1 MRADIPSIPPH
12 SDSETLQLLLDHVTP
27 LPAVAVTLDQAL
39 GRVLR
44 RDAHCDSDQ
53 PAFDRSGMDGYAI
66 APHPSESTET
76 AYVLAGEVLTGQTPT
91 FTLQPGQCARVFTGA
106 MIPPGTVRV
115 VKQEDAE
122 IHGVT
127 VRESHP
133 SPNAPTHIRYR
144 GEDCKAGDIMIPA
157 GQVLRPS
164 HVSILASI
172 GITDP
177 LVARKPRVAHIVSG
191 SEIVHPLKTPGPGQ
205 IRDSNTHLLAAL
217 CAEIGASVRHR
228 AHAIDDEAQTL
239 DLVASL
245 PDRGYDILLFSG
257 GSGAGSY
264 DFCRAAFAKLGFTLR
279 LEGVALRPGKPLLF
293 ATRGSQ
299 LAFGLPGN
307 PLSHFVLF
315 QLFVRPVIRAL
326 QKAAPEN
333 REMTGLFAVDAT
345 DVHSPLKTY
354 RPAYWYSGETGPLIE
369 PLPWNGSGHLASL
382 SRANALLIIPP
393 HTESLK
399 RGDRVTWLA
408 I

>member
-1 MRADIPSIPPH
+1 MPTIHQRPD
-12 SDSETLQLLLDHVTP
+12 DETLQRILSHVTP

-53 PAFDRSGMDGYAI
+53 PAFDRSAMDGYAI
-66 APHPSESTET
+66 VPRT
-76 AYVLAGEVLTGQTPT
+76 ADGSDNTYTLVGEVLAGQIPS
-91 FTLQPGQCARVFTGA
+91 FTLQPGECARVFTGA

-115 VKQEDAE
+115 VKQEDATICGTSVHE
-122 IHGVT
+122 L
-127 VRESHP
+127 HP
-133 SPNAPTHIRYR
+133 GAATHIRYR

-157 GQVLRPS
+157 GQILRPS

-191 SEIVHPLKTPGPGQ
+191 SEIVHPLKTPQPGQ
-205 IRDSNTHLLAAL
+205 VRDSNSHLLAAL

-239 DLVASL
+239 ELVSAL

-264 DFCRAAFAKLGFTLR
+264 DFCRMAFAKLGFTLR
-279 LEGVALRPGKPLLF
+279 VEGVALRPGKPLLF

-307 PLSHFVLF
+307 PISHFVLF

-326 QKAAPEN
+326 QKAGPEN
-333 REMTGLFAVDAT
+333 REMTGHLAIDAS
-345 DVHSPLKTY
+345 DVPNTLKTY
-354 RPAYWYSGETGPLIE
+354 RPAFWYSGENGPLIE

-393 HTESLK
+393 GTEALK
-399 RGDRVTWLA
+399 RGDRVTWLS